1 MPIRA
6 SGRSNV
12 FNVDY
17 GDFAPRFS
25 IAWNPS
31 YGSGFLGHM
40 FGDRKTVIRGGY
52 GISYDRINTVG
63 SVIIPML
70 GVGFAQT
77 LSVGAPGCAASGT
90 PGVLLTPQ
98 PVRFSASGRTAQ
110 SLHLPHSASKIY
122 PWFPK
127 ASLLKL

>member
-1 MPIRA
+1 EFRLVLF
-6 SGRSNV
+6 RS
-12 FNVDY
+12 NVDY

-90 PGVLLTPQ
+90 PGTGCGVNNTPGGWIFRVGQ
-98 PVRFSASGRTAQ
+98 DC
-110 SLHLPHSASKIY
+110 
-122 PWFPK
+122 
-127 ASLLKL
+127 